1 MSYLHLLHLLQY
13 LTVYDI
19 GRFDN
24 SCLSHEYQHALIV
37 VIYQIICVLYA
48 SIICIYHFI
57 FIISIISIS
66 IISIISIPIISISYV
81 LSASI
86 SSVYQI
92 ICVISTS
99 ILFLLYPSIYHIHLY
114 IGHPM
119 KPHRLRMTHQ
129 LILSYGLYR
138 KMEVY
143 RPKISTSQQLQQFH
157 SEDYIEFLKKI
168 SPDNTKLY
176 IPQMQKFNLGI
187 ITISISICV
196 IALSGRIQL

>member
-1 MSYLHLLHLLQY
+1 
-13 LTVYDI
+13 
-19 GRFDN
+19 
-24 SCLSHEYQHALIV
+24 
-37 VIYQIICVLYA
+37 
-48 SIICIYHFI
+48 
-57 FIISIISIS
+57 
-66 IISIISIPIISISYV
+66 
-81 LSASI
+81 
-86 SSVYQI
+86 
-92 ICVISTS
+92 
-99 ILFLLYPSIYHIHLY
+99 
-114 IGHPM
+114 M

-187 ITISISICV
+187 CVNEWCYMAKLCLFFSLQKYICMYV
-196 IALSGRIQL
+196 CMFVCMNACMNTYKLTYIHAYVCMYVCMHACMYVCKFVCLYMYVCMHVCM

>member
-1 MSYLHLLHLLQY
+1 
-13 LTVYDI
+13 
-19 GRFDN
+19 
-24 SCLSHEYQHALIV
+24 
-37 VIYQIICVLYA
+37 
-48 SIICIYHFI
+48 
-57 FIISIISIS
+57 
-66 IISIISIPIISISYV
+66 
-81 LSASI
+81 
-86 SSVYQI
+86 
-92 ICVISTS
+92 
-99 ILFLLYPSIYHIHLY
+99 
-114 IGHPM
+114 M

-187 ITISISICV
+187 ICVNDWYYVAILCQSLSISFVYLYVYI
-196 IALSGRIQL
+196 

>member
-1 MSYLHLLHLLQY
+1 
-13 LTVYDI
+13 
-19 GRFDN
+19 
-24 SCLSHEYQHALIV
+24 
-37 VIYQIICVLYA
+37 
-48 SIICIYHFI
+48 
-57 FIISIISIS
+57 
-66 IISIISIPIISISYV
+66 
-81 LSASI
+81 
-86 SSVYQI
+86 
-92 ICVISTS
+92 
-99 ILFLLYPSIYHIHLY
+99 
-114 IGHPM
+114 M

-187 ITISISICV
+187 CVNEWCYKAILCLFFSLQKYICMHV
-196 IALSGRIQL
+196 CMYVRMHECMYVYIQTYKHTYTHTCICIYVCM